1 MIRGDGA
8 EGQGETTAPFVA
20 RKTYRRRRLMDVAR
34 LLPIVGA
41 VLFAIPLM
49 WPSPDPYPSPD
60 SMGGMPLSRA
70 MIYVLSVWAMLILAS
85 FVFGLAVRRWA
96 DHWTGVNEG
105 PQEGGG
111 D

>member
-1 MIRGDGA
+1 
-8 EGQGETTAPFVA
+8 
-20 RKTYRRRRLMDVAR
+20 
-34 LLPIVGA
+34 
-41 VLFAIPLM
+41 
-49 WPSPDPYPSPD
+49 
-60 SMGGMPLSRA
+60 MPLSRA